1 MGHNELL
8 LAEALRGVDRDSVF
22 IQVKFG
28 GQRDPGGAFV
38 GYDASPRAVKNFLL
52 YPLTRLGTDHIDLYQ
67 PARRTVV
74 LIGRTVCSIAEMI
87 QAWR

>member
-8 LAEALRGVDRDSVF
+8 LGEALRGVDRDSVF

-38 GYDASPRAVKNFLL
+38 GYDASPAAVKNSLA
-52 YPLTRLGTDHIDLYQ
+52 YSLTAARHRLRRPV
-67 PARRTVV
+67 PARPAGPAGARSRTPSA
-74 LIGRTVCSIAEMI
+74 RSP
-87 QAWR
+87 R